1 MLINKKNDMTP
12 FDMLQTPQQT
22 PFFLLPLM
30 WGGSRLMTAL
40 SKSRLR
46 IKKTGLKGIR
56 PPYLV
61 ISMHQGFSDY
71 YIAPLALF
79 PRRAFYV
86 SDMEGFAGF
95 GKALYRALGCIGKRR
110 FVSDYTVIKNISHA
124 FSKKK
129 SVVIFPESRHSNIGT
144 TSLIPGNMGKLAKY
158 YAAKFNTPLVM
169 LLIHGSYLK
178 NPFWDEEHTRKG
190 KLEAELRLVYT
201 AEELLEADEDIVQ
214 KKIEELLSYDEYAW
228 QEENRLSYTGKNLAE
243 GMHLPLYRCFSCG
256 TKYRM
261 TSSGNKLT
269 CSSCGQE
276 FTLTPK
282 GKLFDKDSHAISPVE
297 WYNSEKE
304 EAIRDLHKQ
313 GVNRKFNVRIES
325 LPNEYGFVKMGTGT
339 LLLDDKAFELNFHP
353 SEKYNYT
360 PKDWH
365 FNQDGSVTVSFPHKI
380 RESVQT
386 EYNYRGHG
394 PAIVLSHRDATYYL
408 YSDDKDF
415 NPTEIQFIAEELYAK
430 TRILNQ
436 SP

>member
-1 MLINKKNDMTP
+1 MLDNKKNDMTP
-12 FDMLQTPQQT
+12 FDMMESPKLT
-22 PFFLLPLM
+22 PFYLLPLI
-30 WGGSRLMTAL
+30 WGGFRLMTAI

-46 IKKTGLKGIR
+46 IKRTGLKGTR

-95 GKALYRALGCIGKRR
+95 GKPLYRALGCIGKRR
-110 FVSDYTVIKNISHA
+110 FVSDYTVIKNISLA

-144 TSLIPGNMGKLAKY
+144 TSLVPDNMGKLAKY
-158 YAAKFNTPLVM
+158 YAGKFKAPLAM

-190 KLEAELRLVYT
+190 KLEAELKLVYT
-201 AEELLEADEDIVQ
+201 AEELLEADENDVQ
-214 KKIEELLSYDEYAW
+214 KKIEGLLSYDEYAW
-228 QEENRLSYTGKNLAE
+228 QEANGLSYTGKNLAQ
-243 GMHLPLYRCFSCG
+243 GIHLPLYRCRACG
-256 TKYRM
+256 TKYKM
-261 TSSGNKLT
+261 TSHGNKLT
-269 CSSCGQE
+269 CNSCGKE
-276 FTLTPK
+276 FTLTAQ
-282 GKLFDKDSHAISPVE
+282 GKLFESDSGRNNSHAISPVE
-297 WYNSEKE
+297 WYESEKE
-304 EAIRDLHKQ
+304 EAIRDLHKH
-313 GVNRKFNVRIES
+313 GIKRKFNVRIES
-325 LPNEYGFVKMGTGT
+325 LPNEYGFIKMGSGT
-339 LLLDDKAFELNFHP
+339 LSLDDKAFELYFHP

-365 FNQDGSVTVSFPHKI
+365 YNQDGSVTICFPHKI

-394 PAIVLSHRDATYYL
+394 PAIVLSNRDATYYL
-408 YSDDKDF
+408 YSDDEDF
-415 NPTEIQFIAEELYAK
+415 NPTEIQFIAEELYK
-430 TRILNQ
+430 L
-436 SP
+436 